1 MSIHINHKMP
11 SAAKANCGASQQ
23 NYSVLPVGRK
33 IRNVDGGE
41 SCEER
46 KELAL
51 DDQELKDTGQQG
63 EDSGR

>member
-1 MSIHINHKMP
+1 M
-11 SAAKANCGASQQ
+11 
-23 NYSVLPVGRK
+23 GRK
-33 IRNVDGGE
+33 VRNGDGGG

-63 EDSGR
+63 EDSGRQAGSKSPGPLKEFGFITDKN